1 MPTSPPANLIPE
13 HTRGLYSSHIT
24 KWPSPRHP
32 AAWASACQATA
43 WSCGSPKRLQ
53 DAASR
58 VTCTCACTC
67 ACTCNMCML
76 TCCPHVEPGLAVDVG
91 GELEYRVSAPFHR
104 RHALTV
110 DLHRRGREGVGSDAV
125 YATVTLLCGRC
136 GYTGALGRT
145 LCTLLCVW
153 AVWVGACAYAK
164 CSGGGSHGG
173 LKGGVGVAHLKA
185 LLDVPRVLKREVFPH
200 RPLRPPCAGL

>member
-1 MPTSPPANLIPE
+1 
-13 HTRGLYSSHIT
+13 
-24 KWPSPRHP
+24 
-32 AAWASACQATA
+32 
-43 WSCGSPKRLQ
+43 
-53 DAASR
+53 
-58 VTCTCACTC
+58 
-67 ACTCNMCML
+67 ML

-136 GYTGALGRT
+136 GYGRLGSDAVYAT
-145 LCTLLCVW
+145 MCVGG
-153 AVWVGACAYAK
+153 VGGRLRVRQVL
-164 CSGGGSHGG
+164 SGGGSHGG